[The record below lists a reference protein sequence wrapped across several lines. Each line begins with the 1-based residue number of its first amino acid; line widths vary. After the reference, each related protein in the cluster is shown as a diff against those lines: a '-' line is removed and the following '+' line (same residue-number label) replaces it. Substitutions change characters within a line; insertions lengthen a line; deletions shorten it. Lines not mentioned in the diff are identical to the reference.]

1 MKRRAASICRF
12 REWPWIWVE
21 SQKGGAADEAG
32 RILSDTRNR
41 ESGRKR
47 LGDGLETRCI
57 SLADRN
63 QDPKMSRSSYIGI
76 VGLIDQ
82 TLVTSGPYERFFEHE
97 GKIYHH
103 ILDTKTGYPV
113 ASPLTSVSIITDRS
127 VIADGLSTA
136 VYALGLEQGLALVNS
151 LDGVEAIFLTE
162 DRSVYAS
169 EGILDGS
176 VAFKITHPEYTIV
189 SR

>member
-1 MKRRAASICRF
+1 M
-12 REWPWIWVE
+12 
-21 SQKGGAADEAG
+21 
-32 RILSDTRNR
+32 
-41 ESGRKR
+41 
-47 LGDGLETRCI
+47 
-57 SLADRN
+57 
-63 QDPKMSRSSYIGI
+63 
-76 VGLIDQ
+76 
-82 TLVTSGPYERFFEHE
+82 TSGPYERFFEHE

-136 VYALGLEQGLALVNS
+136 VYALGLEKGLELIDR
-151 LDGVEAIFLTE
+151 LDGVEAIFLTK

-176 VAFKITHPEYTIV
+176 IAFKITHPEYTIV